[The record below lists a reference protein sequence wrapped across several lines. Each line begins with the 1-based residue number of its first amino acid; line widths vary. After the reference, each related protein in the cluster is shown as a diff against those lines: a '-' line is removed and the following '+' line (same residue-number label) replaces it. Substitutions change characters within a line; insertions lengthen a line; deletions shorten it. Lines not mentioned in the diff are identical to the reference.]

1 MWSLERPLYLLAIFA
16 IPALLY
22 YMHWR
27 PRRGAVPRLTLEV
40 WRGEGFARRWT
51 LHHLAFA
58 VARVAFWIGVV
69 ALILAA
75 AGPVTLSRERVHLLP
90 GADVMVVL
98 DESPSMSARDYGDQ
112 SRFESALQV
121 IRDFIAGRENDAVGL
136 VTFSDRAALR
146 VPLTTE
152 YAFLQKAIDGL
163 QMMTLGDATAIGMG
177 VGVATLHMRQSNGA
191 SRAIILMTDG
201 ENNAGEILPETA
213 AEIAAELGI
222 RIYTVGMGRAGD
234 TVLEF
239 TNPETRETSRGIYR
253 GRFDEALLRRVA
265 QATGGR
271 YFAANERAT
280 LASIFAEIDGLERA
294 ETRTRIVV
302 HRSPRHASLL
312 LVAMILLLIE
322 VALRRVLLREV
333 L

>member
-16 IPALLY
+16 VPPLLY
-22 YMHWR
+22 YMHLR

-40 WRGEGFARRWT
+40 WRGDGFVRRWT
-51 LHHLAFA
+51 WHHVAA
-58 VARVAFWIGVV
+58 VLARVAFWVGVA
-69 ALILAA
+69 ALIVAA

-90 GADVMVVL
+90 GADVMIVL
-98 DESPSMSARDYGDQ
+98 DESPSMSARDYGEE

-121 IRDFIAGRENDAVGL
+121 IRDFVAGRENDAIGL

-152 YAFLQKAIDGL
+152 YAFLHRSIDGL
-163 QMMTLGDATAIGMG
+163 RVMTLGDATAIGMG
-177 VGVATLHMRQSNGA
+177 IGVASLHMRQSSGA
-191 SRAIILMTDG
+191 SRAMILMTDG

-239 TNPETRETSRGIYR
+239 TNPETGETSRGIYR

-271 YFAANERAT
+271 YFAASEQAA

-294 ETRTRIVV
+294 ETRSRIVV
-302 HRSPRHASLL
+302 HRRPRHAPLL
-312 LVAMILLLIE
+312 LVAMILILIE
-322 VALRRVLLREV
+322 VVLRRVLLREV